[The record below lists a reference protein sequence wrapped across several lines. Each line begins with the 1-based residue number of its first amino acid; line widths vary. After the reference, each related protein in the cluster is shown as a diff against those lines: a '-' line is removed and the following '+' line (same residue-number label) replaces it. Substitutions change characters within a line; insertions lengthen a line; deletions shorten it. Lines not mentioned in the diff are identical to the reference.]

1 MNNGRKDMYEKRD
14 SMMAWCLRLDGD
26 SLRNPL
32 ICEFNR
38 RLIKIDNL
46 LADNRI
52 AGNLNQ
58 NPDILTV
65 NEMMVTS
72 LLNRCEAIQN
82 QVTRGLNPPDLK
94 SVERILYPSLY
105 IACLQNVIRLI
116 MHLKKR
122 LKLNY
127 NDYTATNIWQLMYLK
142 YPAGLT
148 KFFARVM
155 ARIRTG

>member
-1 MNNGRKDMYEKRD
+1 MNNGRKDMYAKRD
-14 SMMAWCLRLDGD
+14 SLMAWCLRLNGD

-32 ICEFNR
+32 ICELNR
-38 RLIKIDNL
+38 RLIEIDNL
-46 LADNRI
+46 LADNSV
-52 AGNLNQ
+52 AGHLNRD
-58 NPDILTV
+58 PDIPTE
-65 NEMMVTS
+65 NEMLVTF
-72 LLNRCEAIQN
+72 LLNRCEAIQR
-82 QVTRGLNPPDLK
+82 QVTRRGNTPDLK
-94 SVERILYPSLY
+94 SFDRILYPGLY

-122 LKLNY
+122 FKLNF
-127 NDYTATNIWQLMYLK
+127 NDYTATSIWQLVYLK

>member
-32 ICEFNR
+32 ICELNR

-46 LADNRI
+46 LTGNKI
-52 AGNLNQ
+52 AGYSNQ
-58 NPDILTV
+58 NSDIPTV
-65 NEMMVTS
+65 NEMMVTF
-72 LLNRCEAIQN
+72 LLNRCETIQR

-127 NDYTATNIWQLMYLK
+127 NEYTATNIWQLIYLK

-148 KFFARVM
+148 KYFARVM

>member
-1 MNNGRKDMYEKRD
+1 MNNGWKNMYEKRD

-46 LADNRI
+46 LVDNGIADDV
-52 AGNLNQ
+52 NQ
-58 NPDILTV
+58 TPDIPTV
-65 NEMMVTS
+65 NEMMVTF
-72 LLNRCEAIQN
+72 LLNRCEAIQR
-82 QVTRGLNPPDLK
+82 QVTRGLNAPDIE
-94 SVERILYPSLY
+94 SVDRILYPSLY
-105 IACLQNVIRLI
+105 LACLQNVIRLI

-127 NDYTATNIWQLMYLK
+127 NDYTATNIWQLIYLK

-148 KFFARVM
+148 KFFTRVM
-155 ARIRTG
+155 VRIRTG